1 MRRIFGRI
9 GHTCGLSSWQEFV
22 QYAQRNRLQMY
33 IRYTGKQVCKIVPI
47 VRKSRSDLTVWAA
60 FIWNFFIPMEMEG
73 RGYRMRIVSVFVSV
87 FA

>member
-1 MRRIFGRI
+1 MRRIFGRF

-33 IRYTGKQVCKIVPI
+33 IRYTENRSAKIV
-47 VRKSRSDLTVWAA
+47 LTVGKKPLRPYGLGGLYSGTFSVLW
-60 FIWNFFIPMEMEG
+60 MG
-73 RGYRMRIVSVFVSV
+73 GGYRMRIVSVFVSV

>member
-1 MRRIFGRI
+1 MRWPFGRF

-33 IRYTGKQVCKIVPI
+33 IRYTGKPVCKNSSYC
-47 VRKSRSDLTVWAA
+47 RKKAAQTLRSGRLVFGD
-60 FIWNFFIPMEMEG
+60 FFSPMDG